1 VNVIEQRGG
10 KENDEPNSTTTTVR
24 KREKKFRLILG
35 KTTQLLLSFLSR
47 SANLLYPTLIM
58 ENLKW
63 IISLSLCHRRTT
75 CVIPAKTQKSPL
87 KENKNARR
95 RFEMET
101 SNKYIFLARIFFKNE
116 KKKKFF
122 YQV

>member
-63 IISLSLCHRRTT
+63 IESLSLPSPHNLCHSSQKTK
-75 CVIPAKTQKSPL
+75 IPAEGK
-87 KENKNARR
+87 
-95 RFEMET
+95 
-101 SNKYIFLARIFFKNE
+101 
-116 KKKKFF
+116 
-122 YQV
+122 